1 MRNPSDTSTLY
12 NSYYKITVC
21 ISVRELSRSE
31 KERQRQGRKKEK
43 ERERE
48 REREKSASIGH
59 LARPGIHAWRS
70 HHTGAKTSS
79 KRITFYWMSLDHGW
93 HPTVNSVARTCQPPP
108 LITYTDLFTRTGLKP
123 SHEQN
128 RAYITEYI
136 TDQTNEKRARNGA
149 VRTRRP
155 PRQDWGLLPGRG
167 SCHGNPTTPETHDRL
182 FSLFPR
188 LSAIIPSLSNPL
200 YLSLHTLAP
209 LSSSNH
215 RAFTPA
221 SLSVLRCCPPR
232 AYDFSLYSSISLLS
246 SSPRTMFL
254 SLSLSLEQRAELAS
268 RKLRSLPEEKSQK
281 LVASRRI
288 SAFKDDI
295 PCLSLCRTVRASA
308 RAWTLYRAILMT
320 LAIGGDLLPMTRYGF
335 LTILLYIHCIVT

>member
-1 MRNPSDTSTLY
+1 
-12 NSYYKITVC
+12 
-21 ISVRELSRSE
+21 
-31 KERQRQGRKKEK
+31 
-43 ERERE
+43 
-48 REREKSASIGH
+48 
-59 LARPGIHAWRS
+59 
-70 HHTGAKTSS
+70 
-79 KRITFYWMSLDHGW
+79 MSLDHGW

-188 LSAIIPSLSNPL
+188 LSAIIASLSNPL

-209 LSSSNH
+209 LSSFNH

-232 AYDFSLYSSISLLS
+232 AYDFSLYPSISLLS

-254 SLSLSLEQRAELAS
+254 SLSLWSREQSWPRASSDRCRRKS
-268 RKLRSLPEEKSQK
+268 RRSSWPPGESLP
-281 LVASRRI
+281 SRMIFRV
-288 SAFKDDI
+288 F
-295 PCLSLCRTVRASA
+295 LYVERYA
-308 RAWTLYRAILMT
+308 RARVHGRFTARFLWLCDRWWSTSDDTLRFSDDFIIYTLYCNVVIQVLKCG
-320 LAIGGDLLPMTRYGF
+320 IS
-335 LTILLYIHCIVT
+335 VS